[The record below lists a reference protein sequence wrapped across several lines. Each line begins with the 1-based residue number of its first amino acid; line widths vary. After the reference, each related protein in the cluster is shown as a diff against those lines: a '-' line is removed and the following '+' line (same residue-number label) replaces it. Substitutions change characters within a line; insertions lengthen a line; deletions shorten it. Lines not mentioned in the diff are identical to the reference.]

1 MRHHEVPIFS
11 AQRWTK
17 AGTLRSRTDGNGGE
31 SIMLRSDFMFALVF
45 ESPKLIALY
54 LLIGVT
60 IVLSHFGRKQPQSET
75 QKVRTDLSEVP

>member
-1 MRHHEVPIFS
+1 
-11 AQRWTK
+11 
-17 AGTLRSRTDGNGGE
+17 
-31 SIMLRSDFMFALVF
+31 MLRSDLMFALVF